1 MNADLKKLLEQK
13 VAEKTA
19 GTFHLGRGQG
29 AQRILFD
36 GTLFQFYSEPTAQHF
51 PDVSDWSDVLAP
63 EQLDSLLALWYTE
76 SRDLEVILSSV
87 KNLDE
92 GVRNKICQQQAVS
105 ILIDAFTGNGEGFL
119 FEEHSG
125 NSVEITSGIDA
136 KTLMNQLDQQLGILD
151 KARSLLPAPEELL
164 LLSPGGI
171 QARDEQGHWCFAR
184 IAMLVDG
191 FRTIR
196 EIEADSPFSP
206 IWTLHYLAGGAR
218 QGWLFKKK
226 FPELA
231 RVRLDQIDETSR
243 SALVEK
249 LEQATPMAAEPIK
262 ILEKLRQLHQL
273 SGDRHAKRSAEIRIV
288 EAHRTARDP
297 ESAIAILDQILT
309 ESPEDDLA
317 HNTRIEIL
325 VERAEQLLGGSQPE
339 EGRRYLRRAIEVS
352 DEDQLRLQL
361 IATHETPSMQI
372 REGVRIASHLHRGAH
387 RRRALRII
395 DSLEALHPEDHEMQQ
410 AKIDFLLDHGEE
422 QASEQALERLAARQA
437 SEGNIHRAR
446 EIAESIRVLRRNR
459 GVEETQARTGQK
471 ALRHIRRFCMLAPFL
486 ATAVIL
492 IYAEFSLQHVIATAD
507 TMPPEQWR
515 KEAQPWLQWL
525 PPGPWKEGLDSAE
538 ALVEKRTQDGRSHY
552 STLAHSAILDAKGA
566 RILGNTEAVRRQLKL
581 ASQYGAVAETRNL
594 RERWEA
600 EDQQAAAL
608 RQRADE
614 ARIQHNLTEVRRLN
628 FQLLEQYPS
637 NDATTGLTIPVRIE
651 TSSPARLILDS
662 GETLVPPGWL
672 EVPAFG
678 SRQIRIEA
686 NGRHSTFV
694 ITSEGPET
702 IVLPTP

>member
-1 MNADLKKLLEQK
+1 
-13 VAEKTA
+13 
-19 GTFHLGRGQG
+19 
-29 AQRILFD
+29 
-36 GTLFQFYSEPTAQHF
+36 
-51 PDVSDWSDVLAP
+51 
-63 EQLDSLLALWYTE
+63 
-76 SRDLEVILSSV
+76 
-87 KNLDE
+87 
-92 GVRNKICQQQAVS
+92 
-105 ILIDAFTGNGEGFL
+105 
-119 FEEHSG
+119 
-125 NSVEITSGIDA
+125 
-136 KTLMNQLDQQLGILD
+136 
-151 KARSLLPAPEELL
+151 
-164 LLSPGGI
+164 
-171 QARDEQGHWCFAR
+171 
-184 IAMLVDG
+184 MLVDG
-191 FRTIR
+191 FRTIQ

-206 IWTLHYLAGGAR
+206 IWTLHYLARGAR

-231 RVRLDQIDETSR
+231 RVRLDQIDEASR

-325 VERAEQLLGGSQPE
+325 VERANQLLGGSQPE

-361 IATHETPSMQI
+361 IATHESPSMQI
-372 REGVRIASHLHRGAH
+372 REGVRIASHLHRGSH

-395 DSLEALHPEDHEMQQ
+395 DSLEALHPEDHAMQQ

-446 EIAESIRVLRRNR
+446 EIAESVRMLRRNR

-492 IYAEFSLQHVIATAD
+492 IYAEFSLQHVIASAD
-507 TMPPEQWR
+507 TLPTEQWR

-538 ALVEKRTQDGRSHY
+538 ALVEKRRQDGRSRY
-552 STLAHSAILDAKGA
+552 STLAQSAIVNAKGA
-566 RILGNTEAVRRQLKL
+566 RILGNSEAVRQQLKL
-581 ASQYGAVAETRNL
+581 ASQYGAVAETRSL
-594 RERWEA
+594 REQWEA
-600 EDQQAAAL
+600 EDHQAAAL

-678 SRQIRIEA
+678 SRQIRLEA